1 MACSYANDSRFTDS
15 NYFLSA
21 IRYTEQSGSMDY
33 RVFSLP
39 DVLPNNAT
47 IEGFKIRIT
56 STCTALN
63 ASTRSYRFIVYSNV
77 SGTRTVTFVSS
88 IFTTSGTAGT
98 SNLSLSPIYTVPAT
112 GNHYAAI
119 QVGVINSRISGSY
132 DETPY
137 YFSTSDSLLAPMT
150 LLWSQAALAA
160 YVTVGT
166 TLTNIGITSD
176 RWVNIA
182 PLVCTVDAVALT
194 ADGISSGSSVA
205 TTVATAEVQT
215 VTDSMSAG
223 ATLDTATITAAFTL
237 DAGSLSAGS
246 AVTSATPGV
255 QGQASPDAVDAG
267 TTITTPTISLQIP
280 LTASDLSAGTALDS
294 SASSLVLNL
303 SATSLSCAS
312 EVDSS
317 MNTSL
322 GAFALATG
330 SSRTPDAGITMD
342 FEASGI
348 PISYSW
354 YNKTLWRFRLEF
366 DQLTEE
372 QCLWLEDFC
381 GLNKYREIDYA
392 WPFDS
397 HTYRCVFAS
406 DVSESI
412 IRSDTVLGVRCK
424 ASFELVGYEVA

>member
-1 MACSYANDSRFTDS
+1 MACSYANDYRFTSSD
-15 NYFLSA
+15 YLGFPA
-21 IRYTEQSGSMDY
+21 RFTESSGSMDY

-39 DVLPNNAT
+39 DVLPNSAT

-56 STCTALN
+56 ALCTALN
-63 ASTRSYRFIVYSNV
+63 TSTRSYRFIIYSNI
-77 SGTRTVTFVSS
+77 SGTRTVTFVSE
-88 IFTTSGTAGT
+88 IFITSGEIGT
-98 SNLSLSPIYTVPAT
+98 TNLSLSPTYTVPAT

-119 QVGVINSRISGSY
+119 QVGVINSRRSGSY
-132 DETPY
+132 DETPF
-137 YFSTSDSLLAPMT
+137 YFSTTDGLVAPISLPYSL
-150 LLWSQAALAA
+150 AALAA

-166 TLTNIGITSD
+166 TLTNIASADNT
-176 RWVNIA
+176 WVHIA
-182 PLVCTVDAVALT
+182 PLVCTSEAVALT
-194 ADGISSGSSVA
+194 PVDISSGSSVD
-205 TTVATAEVQT
+205 TTVAIGNVQT
-215 VTDSMSAG
+215 VTDSMWAR
-223 ATLDTATITAAFTL
+223 ATLDTATITVAFTL
-237 DAGSLSAGS
+237 NAESLSAGS
-246 AVTSATPGV
+246 AVASATPFV
-255 QGQASPDAVDAG
+255 EGQASPGAVDAG

-280 LTASDLSAGTALDS
+280 LTASALSAGTSLAS
-294 SASSLVLNL
+294 SASALVLNL
-303 SATSLSCAS
+303 ISTSLSCAS
-312 EVDSS
+312 EIDSS
-317 MNTSL
+317 MNTTL
-322 GAFALATG
+322 GALALATG

-406 DVSESI
+406 DISESI